1 MKDVMFVAC
10 LALLAFGT
18 VNLVFS
24 VAVLVGARAL
34 RFDCR
39 PRMQARRYLLVRAF
53 PGTVSLL
60 FVLTL
65 FLPVLC
71 RHEPGSEDEQLGLAM
86 AVLASAAASIVVAA
100 AVRGLHGIW
109 ATRRLS
115 KSWGASAR
123 TLDIGEFP
131 IPAFVIEAPFPVVAI
146 VGIRRQRL
154 YVARQ
159 VLERCSADEFA
170 AIVAHERTHLRH
182 GDNFARLL
190 LLSFPDLLMF
200 TPMAR
205 RLEQRWAQACE
216 EAADDEV
223 AKAGAGLALASAL
236 CKVARLARGSL
247 SIPGIALHNG
257 GGVAHRINRLIRPET
272 IKLVVASR
280 GRFDGVRFLIL
291 IAALL
296 VAAGAELPRLHAAT
310 EAMVLFLK

>member
-1 MKDVMFVAC
+1 MKDVMFVVC

-24 VAVLVGARAL
+24 VAVLVGAHTL

-39 PRMQARRYLLVRAF
+39 PRVQARRYFLVRAF

-60 FVLTL
+60 FVVTL

-71 RHEPGSEDEQLGLAM
+71 RHEPGSADEQLGLAM

-100 AVRGLHGIW
+100 AIRGLRGIW

-115 KSWGASAR
+115 RSWESSAR
-123 TLDIGEFP
+123 KLDIGEFP
-131 IPAFVIEAPFPVVAI
+131 IPAFVIEASFPVVAI

-159 VLERCSADEFA
+159 VLERCTAEEFA
-170 AIVAHERTHLRH
+170 AIVAHEGAHLRH

-190 LLSFPDLLMF
+190 LLGFPDLLMF
-200 TPMAR
+200 TSTAR
-205 RLEQRWAQACE
+205 RLERRWAQACE

-223 AKAGAGLALASAL
+223 AKSGAGLDLASAL

-247 SIPGIALHNG
+247 PIPGIALHNG

-272 IKLVVASR
+272 IKLAVASR
-280 GRFDGVRFLIL
+280 GRFDGVRFAIL
-291 IAALL
+291 IAVLL
-296 VAAGAELPRLHAAT
+296 ASAGAEIPRLHAAT

>member
-1 MKDVMFVAC
+1 MKDMLFVVC

-18 VNLVFS
+18 VNFVFS
-24 VAVLVGARAL
+24 VAVLVGVRML

-39 PRMQARRYLLVRAF
+39 PRVRARRYLLVRAF
-53 PGTVSLL
+53 PGTVSVL
-60 FVLTL
+60 FVVTL
-65 FLPVLC
+65 FLPILC
-71 RHEPGSEDEQLGLAM
+71 RYEPGSEDEQLGLAM
-86 AVLASAAASIVVAA
+86 AAHASAAALIIVAA

-115 KSWGASAR
+115 KSWGFSAR
-123 TLDIGEFP
+123 ALDIGEFP

-154 YVARQ
+154 YIARQ

-170 AIVAHERTHLRH
+170 AIAAHERAHLRH
-182 GDNFARLL
+182 GDNFTRLL
-190 LLSFPDLLMF
+190 LLSFPDLLIF

-205 RLEQRWAQACE
+205 WLERRWAEASE

-223 AKAGAGLALASAL
+223 AKAGGGLALASAL

-247 SIPGIALHNG
+247 PIPAIAFHNG
-257 GGVAHRINRLIRPET
+257 EGVAHRINRLIRPDNKT
-272 IKLVVASR
+272 LAVTSR
-280 GRFDGVRFLIL
+280 GRFDGLRFAIL
-291 IAALL
+291 IAVLL
-296 VAAGAELPRLHAAT
+296 AGASAELPRLHAAT

>member
-1 MKDVMFVAC
+1 MKDVLFVVC

-18 VNLVFS
+18 VNLILS
-24 VAVLVGARAL
+24 VAILAGVRTL
-34 RFDCR
+34 RFDCP
-39 PRMQARRYLLVRAF
+39 PRVRARRYLLVRAF

-60 FVLTL
+60 FVVTI
-65 FLPVLC
+65 FLPILC
-71 RHEPGSEDEQLGLAM
+71 RHEPGSEDERLGLAM
-86 AVLASAAASIVVAA
+86 AVLALAAASIIVAA

-115 KSWGASAR
+115 KSWGFGAR
-123 TLDIGEFP
+123 ALDIDFP

-146 VGIRRQRL
+146 VGIRRRRL

-170 AIVAHERTHLRH
+170 AIVAHERAHLRH

-190 LLSFPDLLMF
+190 LLSFPDLLIF
-200 TPMAR
+200 TPTAR
-205 RLEQRWAQACE
+205 RLERRWAEASE

-223 AKAGAGLALASAL
+223 VKAGGGLVLASAL

-247 SIPGIALHNG
+247 PLPVIALHNG
-257 GGVAHRINRLIRPET
+257 EGVAHRINRLIRPEIIT
-272 IKLVVASR
+272 LAVTSR
-280 GRFDGVRFLIL
+280 GRFDGLGFVIL

-296 VAAGAELPRLHAAT
+296 AGAGAELPRLHAAT
-310 EAMVLFLK
+310 EAMVSFLK